1 MAELRDLYDINHE
14 PTGKTIHKGE
24 PVPDGFYIIVVLIFI
39 ENSDGKFL
47 IQRRSRQFKDGKL
60 ATTGG
65 HVKTGQTSMEGIL
78 EEVREEIGLSLQPSD
93 LTLYF
98 AGREDSSHVFFD
110 DYYAKIDIEDISKLE
125 LQDDEVDEVLWMTPD
140 EIYAACENGEFL
152 SNHVEEFTRLMEWK
166 DKNGNK

>member
-65 HVKTGQTSMEGIL
+65 HVKTGQTSVEGIL
-78 EEVREEIGLSLQPSD
+78 EEVREEIGLTLQPSD
-93 LTLYF
+93 LQLYY
-98 AGREDSSHVFFD
+98 AGREDSTHVFFD
-110 DYYAKIDIEDISKLE
+110 DYYAKIDIKDISKLE
-125 LQDDEVDEVLWMTPD
+125 LQNDEVDEVLWMTPD
-140 EIYAACENGEFL
+140 EINAACETGEFL
-152 SNHVEEFTRLMEWK
+152 GNHVEEFMRLMEWK
-166 DKNGNK
+166 NDQR